1 VAFAG
6 IVATQLAQTVLAGRA
21 EGALTRPV
29 ALAVAASGAAAGLL
43 FAIPSL
49 RRFFDLAAPSP
60 GGWLAIGISSA
71 GAPLLSQALR
81 PVLGNGW
88 RVPAHAPVP
97 GVLPAAL

>member
-1 VAFAG
+1 VAFAS

-29 ALAVAASGAAAGLL
+29 ALAVAASGGAAGLL

-71 GAPLLSQALR
+71 GAPLLNQAVRLALR
-81 PVLGNGW
+81 NGW
-88 RVPAHAPVP
+88 RLPASAPVP
-97 GVLPAAL
+97 RALSSAL